1 MRGVDLE
8 TLTVASG
15 NDMTILGAL
24 EKAEREDSWVLVQNI
39 HLMSD
44 KLLKEIRYILNRVAK
59 HRGTDTHAVT
69 RVMWPFIVP
78 YV

>member
-44 KLLKEIRYILNRVAK
+44 KLLKAARTV
-59 HRGTDTHAVT
+59 
-69 RVMWPFIVP
+69 FSC
-78 YV
+78 